1 MAVFAII
8 FGLCGIG
15 IGCPN
20 SIAST
25 HKKQKTKNKKL
36 NDLINFL
43 VLDSFFFF
51 L

>member
-1 MAVFAII
+1 MERFSTI

-20 SIAST
+20 SIVGT
-25 HKKQKTKNKKL
+25 HKTKL

-43 VLDSFFFF
+43 VLDSFLFS